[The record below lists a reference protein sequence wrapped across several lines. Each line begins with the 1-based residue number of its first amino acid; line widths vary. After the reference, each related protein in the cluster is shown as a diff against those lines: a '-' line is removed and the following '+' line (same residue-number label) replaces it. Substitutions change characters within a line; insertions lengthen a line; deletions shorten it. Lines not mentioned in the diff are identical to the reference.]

1 MYDED
6 DEIGSYVVVVND
18 EEQFSI
24 WRDGTPPPA
33 GWRQV
38 GTAGSRREC
47 LEYVERVWTDM
58 RPASLRARIA
68 ATPG

>member
-6 DEIGSYVVVVND
+6 EDTTSYVVVIND
-18 EEQFSI
+18 EEQYSI

-38 GTAGSRREC
+38 GKAGTKGEC
-47 LEYVERVWTDM
+47 LEYVDQVWTDM

-68 ATPG
+68 ATSG